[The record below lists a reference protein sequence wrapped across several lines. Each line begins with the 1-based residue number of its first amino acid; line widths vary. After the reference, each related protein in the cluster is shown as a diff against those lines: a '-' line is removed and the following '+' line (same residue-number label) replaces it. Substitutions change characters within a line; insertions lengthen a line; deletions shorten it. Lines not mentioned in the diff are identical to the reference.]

1 MTPQIYD
8 DYSVDSYSYRQPNLT
23 YKLGNSTVTG
33 KITDKIE
40 SVKQAIYHILMTER
54 YSNPIYDDDY
64 GIELEK
70 YQNQDFGYIQANI
83 EQTLK
88 EALTQDDRITDV
100 YVNSVEK
107 LDLNSCLVNFTVYT
121 IYGTIEEKL
130 NVLQ

>member
-8 DYSVDSYSYRQPNLT
+8 DYSGESYSYRQPNLT
-23 YKLGNSTVTG
+23 YKLGESTVAG

-64 GIELEK
+64 GVELEK
-70 YQNQDFGYIQANI
+70 YQNQDIGYIQANI
-83 EQTLK
+83 QQTLK

-100 YVNSVEK
+100 VINSVEK
-107 LDLNSCLVNFTVYT
+107 IDINSCIVDFTVYT
-121 IYGTIEEKL
+121 IYGNIEEKI
-130 NVLQ
+130 NVL